1 MGRHLP
7 STDDKAE
14 KPLHPYLCSRW
25 SYGIQRSTTQ
35 VEYKFCGPI
44 EKIKRKRFVISS
56 ETTMNII
63 CAYPVNVDA
72 VCNIWGEEISALIP
86 SNMKIELKESIGSRE
101 DLFSCL
107 LFCMQQGSGAEIL
120 IQNRATAMQIEDSFS
135 WQFRLGGNAGI
146 MANVL
151 AALGAKPVLN
161 APAIGAKLAGMLHAG
176 VRVPVSVAEEP
187 GQATGEPKA
196 NLESDQD
203 AETEMEHFVF
213 QFKKG
218 DPVATGQIRITAP
231 SDNRFIATYDPVNT
245 RLVSSRHFDSYC
257 LENIREIDGALLSG
271 FHLAPFKE
279 YQEIFPLKFAQ
290 IKSWKDKNPQI
301 FIHAEMGSFQ
311 SPQIMK
317 FLLPQIPVDSLG
329 LNEDELAAADGS
341 MPGSLPVRWQETM
354 QAARRLRESLGLFRV
369 AVHTRSYILSVM
381 LPGKITAVEELSALQ
396 SGADAAAALAATGFV
411 TGEPPKEVNSVGLEA
426 KEEFCRNGATAS
438 GRGAFLQSGEDIMS
452 LMPSLLAKK
461 PKITVG
467 LGDTATAAVFFRE
480 LTAIKGNR
488 I

>member
-1 MGRHLP
+1 
-7 STDDKAE
+7 
-14 KPLHPYLCSRW
+14 
-25 SYGIQRSTTQ
+25 
-35 VEYKFCGPI
+35 
-44 EKIKRKRFVISS
+44 
-56 ETTMNII
+56 MNTI

-72 VCNIWGEEISALIP
+72 VCNIREEEISHLIP
-86 SNMKIELKESIGSRE
+86 SSRAANMKIELKESIGSRE
-101 DLFSCL
+101 DLLSSL

-120 IQNRATAMQIEDSFS
+120 IQSQVVARQIEESFS

-161 APAIGAKLAGMLHAG
+161 APALGPRLAGMLHAG
-176 VRVPVSVAEEP
+176 VSVPVSGMLMEP
-187 GQATGEPKA
+187 GRAAGE
-196 NLESDQD
+196 LEVDQERDQD

-218 DPVATGQIRITAP
+218 DAIHIGQSRITAP
-231 SDNRFIATYDPVNT
+231 GDNRFIATYDPVNT
-245 RLVSSRHFDSYC
+245 RLLSSKHFDSYC
-257 LENIREIDGALLSG
+257 LENIRDFDGALLSG

-279 YQEIFPLKFAQ
+279 YREIFPQKIAQ

-311 SPQIMK
+311 SPEIMQS
-317 FLLPQIPVDSLG
+317 LLLLLSRIPIDSLG
-329 LNEDELAAADGS
+329 LNEDELAAAE
-341 MPGSLPVRWQETM
+341 GSLPARWQETM
-354 QAARRLRESLGLFRV
+354 RAAERLRESLGLFRV
-369 AVHTRSYILSVM
+369 AVHTRDYILSVM
-381 LPGKITAVEELSALQ
+381 LQGKITPEEELSVLQ

-411 TGEPPKEVNSVGLEA
+411 TGEPPEDLNPVGLEA
-426 KEEFCRNGATAS
+426 KEVFCSNGATAS
-438 GRGAFLQSGEDIMS
+438 GRGAFLLSGDEIIS

-461 PKITVG
+461 PRFTVG

-480 LTAIKGNR
+480 LRAIREDR

>member
-1 MGRHLP
+1 
-7 STDDKAE
+7 
-14 KPLHPYLCSRW
+14 
-25 SYGIQRSTTQ
+25 
-35 VEYKFCGPI
+35 
-44 EKIKRKRFVISS
+44 
-56 ETTMNII
+56 MNII

-72 VCNIWGEEISALIP
+72 VCNIRSEEISALIS

-101 DLFSCL
+101 DLLSCL

-120 IQNRATAMQIEDSFS
+120 IQGPQVARQIEESFS

-151 AALGAKPVLN
+151 ATLGARPVLN
-161 APAIGAKLAGMLHAG
+161 APALGPRLAGMLHA
-176 VRVPVSVAEEP
+176 VVHVPVSVAEEP
-187 GQATGEPKA
+187 GQAAEGPKA
-196 NLESDQD
+196 DQ
-203 AETEMEHFVF
+203 EMVHFVF

-218 DPVATGQIRITAP
+218 DLVSSGQSRIIAP

-245 RLVSSRHFDSYC
+245 RLLSSKHFDSYC

-279 YQEIFPLKFAQ
+279 YQEIFPQKIAQ

-311 SPQIMK
+311 SPEIMQSLLL
-317 FLLPQIPVDSLG
+317 LLPQIPVDSLG
-329 LNEDELAAADGS
+329 LNEDELAAAEGLS
-341 MPGSLPVRWQETM
+341 PGSLPARWQETM
-354 QAARRLRESLGLFRV
+354 KATERLRESLGLFRV
-369 AVHTRSYILSVM
+369 AVHTRDYILSVM
-381 LPGKITAVEELSALQ
+381 LPGKITAAIELSALQ

-411 TGEPPKEVNSVGLEA
+411 TGESPEVVNSVGLEA

-438 GRGAFLQSGEDIMS
+438 GRGAFLQTGEAIIS

-480 LTAIKGNR
+480 LTAIKKNR
-488 I
+488 F

>member
-1 MGRHLP
+1 
-7 STDDKAE
+7 
-14 KPLHPYLCSRW
+14 
-25 SYGIQRSTTQ
+25 
-35 VEYKFCGPI
+35 
-44 EKIKRKRFVISS
+44 
-56 ETTMNII
+56 MNII

-72 VCNIWGEEISALIP
+72 VCNIRGEEISALIP

-101 DLFSCL
+101 DLLSCL

-120 IQNRATAMQIEDSFS
+120 IQSQQVARRIEDSFS

-161 APAIGAKLAGMLHAG
+161 APAPGAKLASMLHAG
-176 VRVPVSVAEEP
+176 VHVPVSMAEEP
-187 GQATGEPKA
+187 GQAAGEPKA

-279 YQEIFPLKFAQ
+279 YQEIFPLKIAQ
-290 IKSWKDKNPQI
+290 IKSWKDKNTQI

-311 SPQIMK
+311 SPEIMQSLLL
-317 FLLPQIPVDSLG
+317 LLPQIPVDSLG
-329 LNEDELAAADGS
+329 LNEDELAAADES

-438 GRGAFLQSGEDIMS
+438 GRGAFLHSGEDIMS

-467 LGDTATAAVFFRE
+467 LGDTATAAVFFQE

>member
-1 MGRHLP
+1 
-7 STDDKAE
+7 
-14 KPLHPYLCSRW
+14 
-25 SYGIQRSTTQ
+25 
-35 VEYKFCGPI
+35 
-44 EKIKRKRFVISS
+44 
-56 ETTMNII
+56 MNII

-72 VCNIWGEEISALIP
+72 VCNIRGEEISALIP
-86 SNMKIELKESIGSRE
+86 PNMKIELKESIGSRE
-101 DLFSCL
+101 DLLSCL

-120 IQNRATAMQIEDSFS
+120 IQSQEVARRIEDSFS
-135 WQFRLGGNAGI
+135 WQFRLGGNAGN

-151 AALGAKPVLN
+151 AALGATSVLN
-161 APAIGAKLAGMLHAG
+161 APAMGPRLSGMLHAG
-176 VRVPVSVAEEP
+176 VRVPKTVEP
-187 GQATGEPKA
+187 GQGAGAPQE
-196 NLESDQD
+196 NLKRDQD
-203 AETEMEHFVF
+203 AKTEMEHFVF

-218 DPVATGQIRITAP
+218 DRVAGGQSRITAP

-257 LENIREIDGALLSG
+257 LEKIREIDGALLSG

-279 YQEIFPLKFAQ
+279 YQEIFPQKIAQ

-311 SPQIMK
+311 SPQIMQYLLL
-317 FLLPQIPVDSLG
+317 LLPQIPVDSLG
-329 LNEDELAAADGS
+329 LNEDELTAAEGS
-341 MPGSLPVRWQETM
+341 MPGSLPTRWQETM

-369 AVHTRSYILSVM
+369 AVHTRGYILSVM
-381 LPGKITAVEELSALQ
+381 LPGKITAPEELSALQ

-411 TGEPPKEVNSVGLEA
+411 SGEPPEEVNSVGLEA
-426 KEEFCRNGATAS
+426 KEEFCRNGATAY
-438 GRGAFLQSGEDIMS
+438 GRGAFLQFGEDIIS

-467 LGDTATAAVFFRE
+467 LGDTATASVFFQE
-480 LTAIKGNR
+480 LFAIRANR

>member
-1 MGRHLP
+1 
-7 STDDKAE
+7 
-14 KPLHPYLCSRW
+14 
-25 SYGIQRSTTQ
+25 
-35 VEYKFCGPI
+35 
-44 EKIKRKRFVISS
+44 
-56 ETTMNII
+56 MNII

-72 VCNIWGEEISALIP
+72 VCNIRSEEISALIP

-101 DLFSCL
+101 DLLSSL

-120 IQNRATAMQIEDSFS
+120 IQSPEVARQIEESFS

-151 AALGAKPVLN
+151 AVLGAKPVLN
-161 APAIGAKLAGMLHAG
+161 APALGAKLASMLHAG
-176 VRVPVSVAEEP
+176 VRVPVSGFRKSDLA
-187 GQATGEPKA
+187 AGEQEVDPEK
-196 NLESDQD
+196 DQD
-203 AETEMEHFVF
+203 LETEMVHFVF

-218 DPVATGQIRITAP
+218 DLVASGQSRIIAP

-245 RLVSSRHFDSYC
+245 RLLSSRYFDSYC

-279 YQEIFPLKFAQ
+279 YQEIFPQKIAQ

-311 SPQIMK
+311 SPEIMQSLLL
-317 FLLPQIPVDSLG
+317 LLPQIPVDSLG
-329 LNEDELAAADGS
+329 LNEDELAAAEGS
-341 MPGSLPVRWQETM
+341 TPGSLPVRWQETM
-354 QAARRLRESLGLFRV
+354 QAAEHLRESLGLFRV
-369 AVHTRSYILSVM
+369 AVHTRDYILSVM
-381 LPGKITAVEELSALQ
+381 LPGKIAAKEELSALQ
-396 SGADAAAALAATGFV
+396 SGVDAAAALAATGYV
-411 TGEPPKEVNSVGLEA
+411 TGEPPQVVNPAGLEA
-426 KEEFCRNGATAS
+426 KEEFCHNGATAS
-438 GRGAFLQSGEDIMS
+438 GRGAFLQTGEAIIS

-480 LTAIKGNR
+480 LTAIKKDR
-488 I
+488 S